1 MGDTKICLKCGR
13 ELPTSEF
20 SKCKNNKDGLQV
32 YCKECNKQYREEH
45 KEDKAKYMKKR
56 YQNNKEDITKYNKQY
71 YQNNKEAK
79 LEYAKQ
85 YREEHKREILE
96 KKKQYYTDNRETKLE
111 YMKQHYSTLRGYCG
125 HIRRDNIRED
135 RKYDRIGNE
144 LPNDYPTV
152 EDYMELL
159 QLPDFY
165 DGKQYNFN
173 EMGLD
178 RIDNSLPHI
187 LSNVVPCT
195 TKHNAQR
202 GRMPFEEF
210 CLLFT

>member
-1 MGDTKICLKCGR
+1 
-13 ELPTSEF
+13 
-20 SKCKNNKDGLQV
+20 
-32 YCKECNKQYREEH
+32 
-45 KEDKAKYMKKR
+45 MKKR
-56 YQNNKEDITKYNKQY
+56 YQDNREKILEHNKQV
-71 YQNNKEAK
+71 YQSNRESK

-85 YREEHKREILE
+85 YREKHKEEILE
-96 KKKQYYTDNRETKLE
+96 KKKLYYADNREVKLE
-111 YMKQHYSTLRGYCG
+111 YMKQYYSTLRGYCTK
-125 HIRRDNIRED
+125 IRKDNIRED

-152 EDYMELL
+152 EDYMKLL

-165 DGKQYNFN
+165 DGKQYDFI

-195 TKHNAQR
+195 TKHNTQR
-202 GRMPFEEF
+202 GRKPFEEF
-210 CLLFT
+210 CSLFI